1 MESLLKIEGLCKPIM
16 KELKDNYHPHI
27 SVVITSDGIRVE
39 ESVFGVP
46 NKTKEEVCNHTT
58 PLKQDE
64 KITMEEKRN
73 MSYDE
78 LREYL
83 NKNEEPL
90 YLLYEQLVR
99 LSEIA
104 RGDLTVEQQI
114 GISEAMYRVVSC
126 IGL

>member
-1 MESLLKIEGLCKPIM
+1 M
-16 KELKDNYHPHI
+16 N
-27 SVVITSDGIRVE
+27 
-39 ESVFGVP
+39 
-46 NKTKEEVCNHTT
+46 
-58 PLKQDE
+58 
-64 KITMEEKRN
+64 EKRN

-83 NKNEEPL
+83 NEKEEPL

-114 GISEAMYRVVSC
+114 GISGAMYQIVRC
-126 IGL
+126 MGL